1 MLIDKFETYIINV
14 AGLKS
19 RSTRKKLIHLCK
31 EITFVN
37 PFSILSLSKTMCSHW
52 KLASQATTTLSD
64 KFLKF
69 PQLCYLS
76 NTFTQ
81 PCK

>member
-52 KLASQATTTLSD
+52 S
-64 KFLKF
+64 
-69 PQLCYLS
+69 
-76 NTFTQ
+76 
-81 PCK
+81 

>member
-31 EITFVN
+31 K
-37 PFSILSLSKTMCSHW
+37 IL
-52 KLASQATTTLSD
+52 
-64 KFLKF
+64 FLELF
-69 PQLCYLS
+69 Q
-76 NTFTQ
+76 F
-81 PCK
+81 